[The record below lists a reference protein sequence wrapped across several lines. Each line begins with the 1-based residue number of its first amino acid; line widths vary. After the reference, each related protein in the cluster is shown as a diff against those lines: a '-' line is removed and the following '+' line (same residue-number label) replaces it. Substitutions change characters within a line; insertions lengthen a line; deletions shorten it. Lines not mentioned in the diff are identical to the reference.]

1 MLEAQMVTQ
10 LLERLTDPRTRE
22 DALKLALDA
31 TAMAADQNDTETAV
45 YIVEQLAGALRAT
58 WQPRMHVRLRSVTE
72 EHRRA
77 G

>member
-1 MLEAQMVTQ
+1 
-10 LLERLTDPRTRE
+10 
-22 DALKLALDA
+22 
-31 TAMAADQNDTETAV
+31 MAADQNDTETAV